1 MLRVKSVVML
11 KANPGILKCGG
22 VIKMWMW
29 PCVERERELFR
40 IWRQSWNEG
49 DRKKYYKA
57 KKDAKREVYMAMD
70 QKDQKAVEMVDSCH
84 DGCELFRFAKLK
96 IGQKKYIIGVS
107 CLKDEGGAVK
117 VSVGDQQKS
126 WKEQQKS

>member
-29 PCVERERELFR
+29 PCVETESYLGF
-40 IWRQSWNEG
+40 G
-49 DRKKYYKA
+49 DRVGMRKIGRNIVRQKKMLREKYIWLWI
-57 KKDAKREVYMAMD
+57 KKIKR
-70 QKDQKAVEMVDSCH
+70 QWGWLIHSCH
-84 DGCELFRFAKLK
+84 DGRELFRFAKLK